1 MNIHPDVQAAA
12 EYVSSMTDIPASLVL
27 AQWAYEQP
35 DGISNPAKFNYNIA
49 GLTKSG
55 TPGEWR
61 EYSSALEFAQDYVF
75 SFILKGFPKAIGATD
90 ADSLAAG
97 LKKGTYGSYYGTAT
111 EESYAAGIKSRYKQL
126 FGDDGT
132 ITLDSSGADLES
144 SSGLTQEER
153 AAQVQAFLEA
163 NGSTG
168 TISEHKQTALEKA
181 QAKIRARQNYVKYG
195 KQANESPAE
204 TKQREKEESESGWK
218 AFISEKL
225 KVVRYIV
232 SGLALLAIGAWLLFK
247 VDSPT
252 SITKEVLASE

>member
-12 EYVSSMTDIPASLVL
+12 DYVSSMTDIPASLVL

-126 FGDDGT
+126 FGDDG
-132 ITLDSSGADLES
+132 DDLES
-144 SSGLTQEER
+144 PVLESESDLTQEER
-153 AAQVQAFLEA
+153 AAQVKAFLAA

-168 TISEHKQTALEKA
+168 TISAYTQTPLEKA
-181 QAKIRARQNYVKYG
+181 QAKIRALQNYVKYG

-204 TKQREKEESESGWK
+204 TTEREEKESESGWK
-218 AFISEKL
+218 SFISEKL
-225 KVVRYIV
+225 KAVRFIV